1 MFPSSSRRLGALL
14 LLLPALAAAAP
25 APRVEQAYSLA
36 TPAPGITAAGY
47 LRIVNGE
54 GADRL
59 LAAESPRARRVEIHE
74 MRTDG
79 GMMRMRAL
87 ADGLPLAAGETVE
100 FAPGG
105 LHLML
110 IDPPQALA
118 AGESVPLTLV
128 FQRAGRVRTTLDVRS
143 RDADDHAGH
152 AHH

>member
-1 MFPSSSRRLGALL
+1 MSASSLRRFGALL
-14 LLLPALAAAAP
+14 LLLPTLASAAP
-25 APRVEQAYSLA
+25 TLRVEAGHSLA

-47 LRIVNGE
+47 LRIVNAG
-54 GADRL
+54 GDDRL
-59 LAAESPRARRVEIHE
+59 LSAESPRAKRVEIHE

-87 ADGLPLAAGETVE
+87 SDGLPVPAGKTVE
-100 FAPGG
+100 LAPGG

-110 IDPPQALA
+110 LDPPTALA

-128 FQRAGRVRTTLDVRS
+128 FQRAGRVSTTLDVRS